1 MRCVLI
7 QKRVTDEKHMKST
20 VNHMLKV
27 FHNTTLH
34 NVRFIDNDITNL
46 QRSNLIILR
55 PLESIGA
62 RYQ

>member
-7 QKRVTDEKHMKST
+7 QKRVTDNQHMKDT
-20 VNHMLKV
+20 INHMLKV

-46 QRSNLIILR
+46 QRSNLIFLR
-55 PLESIGA
+55 PLVT
-62 RYQ
+62 

>member
-1 MRCVLI
+1 MRFIVI
-7 QKRVTDEKHMKST
+7 PKRVTDEKHMKDT

-34 NVRFIDNDITNL
+34 NVRFIDNDITNS

>member
-1 MRCVLI
+1 MRFIVI
-7 QKRVTDEKHMKST
+7 PKRVTDEKHMKDT

-46 QRSNLIILR
+46 QRSNLIFLR
-55 PLESIGA
+55 PLEFIGA
-62 RYQ
+62 R

>member
-1 MRCVLI
+1 MRFIVI
-7 QKRVTDEKHMKST
+7 PKRVTDEKHLKST
-20 VNHMLKV
+20 INHMLKV